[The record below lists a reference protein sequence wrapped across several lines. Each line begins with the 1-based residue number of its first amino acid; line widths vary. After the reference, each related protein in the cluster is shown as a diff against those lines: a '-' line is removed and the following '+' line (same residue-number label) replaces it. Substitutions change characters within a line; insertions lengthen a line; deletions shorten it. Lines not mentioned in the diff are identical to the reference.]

1 MMQWSAPARYHAGS
15 PGYRPVRSL
24 GESIV
29 QRLSL
34 AGVAIRFVA
43 SLALVLLTYNP
54 SGHSFLHWAGAAFP
68 HLEPLQVVVGLALL
82 AVWIFFVHATWRS
95 LGTLGVTLGLAICA
109 AAVWLFI
116 SWGWFSLSS
125 DGAFTWVVLLIIA
138 CLLTIGLCWA
148 LIQARVSGQA
158 VVDEVQR

>member
-54 SGHSFLHWAGAAFP
+54 SGHSFLHWSGAAFP
-68 HLEPLQVVVGLALL
+68 HLQPLQVVAHQGQSGHGGKVVWYLL
-82 AVWIFFVHATWRS
+82 DYKGAYGGGDRS
-95 LGTLGVTLGLAICA
+95 HGAIPQTTRHTG
-109 AAVWLFI
+109 F
-116 SWGWFSLSS
+116 
-125 DGAFTWVVLLIIA
+125 AFTCRPAIPQSF
-138 CLLTIGLCWA
+138 TR
-148 LIQARVSGQA
+148 RV
-158 VVDEVQR
+158 RRLRW

>member
-1 MMQWSAPARYHAGS
+1 MGSA
-15 PGYRPVRSL
+15 RSHTAESDW
-24 GESIV
+24 GERIV
-29 QRLSL
+29 QRLSIS
-34 AGVAIRFVA
+34 GVISRVIA

-54 SGHSFLHWAGAAFP
+54 SGHSFIHWAGAVFP
-68 HLEPLQVVVGLALL
+68 HLQPLQVVAGLALL

-95 LGTLGVTLGLAICA
+95 LGTLGVVLGLAICA

-125 DGAFTWVVLLIIA
+125 EGALIWVVLGIIA
-138 CLLTIGLCWA
+138 LLLTIGLCWA

>member
-1 MMQWSAPARYHAGS
+1 MMHWSASARYHAGS
-15 PGYRPVRSL
+15 PGERPASSL
-24 GESIV
+24 RNFVV

-34 AGVAIRFVA
+34 AGVAARFVA
-43 SLALVLLTYNP
+43 SLALVLCTYNP

-68 HLEPLQVVVGLALL
+68 HLQPLQVVAGLALL

-125 DGAFTWVVLLIIA
+125 EGVLTWVVLLVIA
-138 CLLTIGLCWA
+138 FLLTIGLCWA

-158 VVDEVQR
+158 VVEEVQR